1 MKSEV
6 NMKEKSL
13 AEIVFDVPP
22 EEFKKALEKAFR
34 KNSKKFSIPGFR
46 PGKAPMNIVT
56 KYYGEGVLYDDAVED
71 IAQSAYTKAIEEH
84 SLDVVSKPEIDE
96 ISEIGSEKGIKFTI
110 KVTVKP
116 EVQLGEY
123 KGVKVEK
130 EELKIS
136 REDIEKELDG
146 VRERNSRMVPADDRE
161 AREGDTANIDYEG
174 FLDGESFE
182 GGKGQGYDL
191 RIGSNSFIPGFE
203 DQVKGKKAGDEF
215 EVNVTFPEDYHA
227 ENLKGK
233 DVVFNVKLNSIKV
246 KELPEADDEFAKD
259 VSEFDTLEEYKKS
272 LEEKLE
278 KRERER
284 IEKEFEE
291 NVIKKVVE
299 GSSVEIPDT
308 MIENEAD
315 RMVQEQATRMKQQ
328 GIELEQFLQ
337 YTGQKMEN
345 FKQQMRESAQD
356 SVKTKLVIE
365 AIEKE
370 LDFEITQEEIDE
382 QIEKMAEQYNMK
394 VEEVKK
400 QIPED
405 ADFIKDSIKTTK
417 TVEYLK
423 NEAESVAKGKKK
435 TSKTP
440 KKKTEKKG
448 EKKNEN
454 PEKKSAKEK

>member
-337 YTGQKMEN
+337 YTGQKMED

-454 PEKKSAKEK
+454 PEKESAKEK

>member
-337 YTGQKMEN
+337 YTGQKMED